1 MGFKE
6 DLQMSA
12 KQTTKPAPRRKSKRE
27 RRMRLAIYIM
37 IIAMVVSSITYGL
50 ALFVNM

>member
-6 DLQMSA
+6 DLRMA
-12 KQTTKPAPRRKSKRE
+12 TKETTKPAPRRKSKRE
-27 RRMRLAIYIM
+27 RRMKLAIYIM
-37 IIAMVVSSITYGL
+37 IAAMVVSTITYGL

>member
-6 DLQMSA
+6 DLQMA
-12 KQTTKPAPRRKSKRE
+12 ANQTTKPAPRRKSKRE
-27 RRMRLAIYIM
+27 RRMKMAIYIM
-37 IIAMVVSSITYGL
+37 IIAMIVSFITYGL